1 MICVFAVAAALAFG
15 VFCPSIA
22 KKIKASFSKEAAV
35 AKTAATSA
43 VSSAV
48 SDATKKL

>member
-1 MICVFAVAAALAFG
+1 MFCAFAIAAALAFG
-15 VFCPSIA
+15 IFCPALA
-22 KKIKASFSKEAAV
+22 KKVKSAFSKESAV

-48 SDATKKL
+48 SAEVKKL

>member
-1 MICVFAVAAALAFG
+1 MFCVMVAVSGVAFG

-22 KKIKASFSKEAAV
+22 KKIKSAFAKKATAV
-35 AKTAATSA
+35 KTAATSA

-48 SDATKKL
+48 SAEVKKL

>member
-1 MICVFAVAAALAFG
+1 MFCVFAVAGALAFG
-15 VFCPSIA
+15 IFCPSIA
-22 KKIKASFSKEAAV
+22 KKIKSAFSKEATA

-48 SDATKKL
+48 SAEVKKL